1 MSTFGIVHRFPG
13 GTKEQYDASVA
24 QVHPPDGSLPE
35 GQTYHAAG
43 ATDDGWIVVALWD
56 SPASYEHFR
65 DEKLMPGLQ
74 AFGDAGFPTPSQS
87 TEFELHNE
95 KPGS

>member
-24 QVHPPDGSLPE
+24 QVHPSDGSLPE

-43 ATDDGWIVVALWD
+43 ASDDGWIVMALWD
-56 SPASYEHFR
+56 SKQSWERR
-65 DEKLMPGLQ
+65 DEKLMPAFEKLGDQGLPGPPKQ
-74 AFGDAGFPTPSQS
+74 KS
-87 TEFELHNE
+87 FEIHRE
-95 KPGS
+95 QQG